1 MYTYLEGVVDLD
13 VGVGETDGS
22 AVVGHNVGDLV
33 LAEGLLGDL
42 AEFEAGLVS
51 VDSVWHES
59 SLDVLED
66 SEVLVGLLD

>member
-1 MYTYLEGVVDLD
+1 MWESDGSGVVGD
-13 VGVGETDGS
+13 
-22 AVVGHNVGDLV
+22 NVRDLV
-33 LAEGLLGDL
+33 LSDELLGDL
-42 AEFEAGLVS
+42 AKFEAGLVS